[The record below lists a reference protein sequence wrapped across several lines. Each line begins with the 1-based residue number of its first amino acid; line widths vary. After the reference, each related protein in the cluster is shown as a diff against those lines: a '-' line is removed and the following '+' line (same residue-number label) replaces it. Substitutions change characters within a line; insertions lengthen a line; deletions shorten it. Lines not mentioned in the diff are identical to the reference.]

1 MAPEMGAGRL
11 KTALKPIM
19 IGPVKI
25 DPPLFLAPMAGQTN
39 HPFRRLVREM
49 GGCGLVCTELISS
62 LAIHYKSQR
71 TYQMFDWN
79 DFERPVAVQL
89 FGADPAVMAEAAQ
102 MVESRGADIVDINMG
117 CWVPKVAKTG
127 AGAVLLR
134 DVCTAAKVVEACVNA
149 VKIPVT
155 VKVRTGWTPEE
166 ITAVKFA
173 RAAADAGVK
182 AIAVHG
188 RTASQGFTGLPD
200 WDIIRQVKE
209 AVGDRIPVIGNGDVV
224 DTASLLAMLDQ
235 TGCDGVMIGRAAL
248 GNPWIFRSIMHEL
261 TTGEP
266 AAPPTPGD
274 RARAAIRHAQ
284 FALEFLD
291 QPAEQ
296 IVREL
301 RGQLSKY
308 HLGAPGAA
316 RIRDGLHRVVTLADI
331 EELLGPVAAGP

>member
-1 MAPEMGAGRL
+1 
-11 KTALKPIM
+11 M
-19 IGPVKI
+19 IGPIQI

-39 HPFRRLVREM
+39 YPFRRLVREM

-62 LAIHYKSQR
+62 LALHYKSQR

-89 FGADPAVMAEAAQ
+89 FGADPAVMAEAARI
-102 MVESRGADIVDINMG
+102 VEERGADIVDINMG

-134 DVCTAAKVVEACVNA
+134 DVCTAAKVVEACVKA

-155 VKVRTGWTPEE
+155 VKIRTGWTPDE
-166 ITAVKFA
+166 ITAIPFA
-173 RAAADAGVK
+173 RAAMEAGVK

-188 RTASQGFTGLPD
+188 RTASQGFTGVPN

-209 AVGDRIPVIGNGDVV
+209 VVGDAVPIIGNGDVV
-224 DTASLLAMLDQ
+224 DTASLLAMLEQ

-248 GNPWIFRSIMHEL
+248 GNPWIFRSIVQEL
-261 TTGEP
+261 ETGVAPP
-266 AAPPTPGD
+266 APTPGE
-274 RARAAIRHAQ
+274 RARAALRHARL
-284 FALEFLD
+284 ALEFLQ
-291 QPAEQ
+291 QPHEQ

-301 RGQLSKY
+301 RGQLTKY
-308 HLGAPGAA
+308 HLGSPGAA
-316 RIRDGLHRVVTLADI
+316 RIRDGIHKACTLADV
-331 EELLGPVAAGP
+331 EALLGPVAEKE